1 MSYLGICGLELKKAT
16 VLWYFTSAPSKTK
29 IKILKFGTK
38 IVLIGYFGLEIQK
51 SNFVFVIS
59 ILEFDNMQSFIQKQE
74 TFKLGSKNTLFRYF
88 WAIKTTTTF
97 LIGSLE
103 FVKT

>member
-51 SNFVFVIS
+51 SNFVFVI
-59 ILEFDNMQSFIQKQE
+59 EFNNMQSFIQKQE